1 MKFWPL
7 TRNNKY
13 LGIFSVTIMLT
24 VAAGWQLTGFLGRVA
39 EKEFEAK
46 VDREALLTVSLLNGN
61 LGDAASAAKSLSSA
75 EAIGAALS
83 TRSAA
88 DLEGANRLL
97 DRINSSFDMAV
108 CYLLD
113 RNGLAI
119 ASSNRNEKISY
130 IGKSFAA
137 RPFFTGALAG
147 RLTEHFALGV
157 YTGERGYF
165 VATPVVSS
173 AGSIT
178 GVVVV
183 KRNVTPVEKF
193 LKKYNHAFLVS
204 PEGIIFIASSEG
216 LLYRSL
222 WPIDETG
229 RAKLLASTQF
239 GTINFEP
246 LLAAEPHTGS
256 YVSFAGNEHY
266 LQRLPFGNDGCDCGW
281 TLVLME
287 ESDVVANYRLF
298 GILLTAVFVLLLLFF
313 YSILLYKNR
322 SLETARN
329 LLKARD
335 DWKRTFDTVPD
346 LIATIDANHRIIN
359 MNRAMAERLGI
370 SQNEAAGRRCCE
382 LVHGSQEPPPSCP
395 HRRSFFSGRTEA
407 ETLFELNLNG
417 DYIVTASPL
426 LAEDGTVES
435 TVHVMHD
442 ISKLKQ
448 VETELRE
455 SRQQSLDII
464 QFYPDATMVID
475 SGGKVVAWN
484 HAMEEITGV
493 PSEDMLGRGEY
504 EYALPFYGERRPIL
518 IDLIMEPDGELE
530 KKYTQVVRRGDTL
543 VGEAYMKNM
552 RGEECYLH
560 GTASPLHNSAGEI
573 IGAIESIRDITER
586 KRMEEDLKKSRVAA
600 EEYAQRLEFV
610 LEGSNDATWEWD
622 IIADQGVINTKYYE
636 MTGYTP
642 GEVDLNFAFFMGTIH
657 PDDVS
662 EVQMCMQEHLEGKFG
677 GYEAHYRMVTKS
689 GKLRHVMMRGK
700 IVRHDEDGRPTWM
713 AGVVTDVTEMKRLS
727 DEVNRT
733 CNLASIGLLAGG
745 LAHDFNNVLNIIYGN
760 ISFAK
765 MLAGDNAAII
775 EPLTDSE
782 EACERA
788 RELGIRLQALS
799 LGSSLPKEPIALQ
812 AIIEDA
818 AGKLFKG
825 SNISHAISAPDDLL
839 SVEADPRQIRQVF
852 ENLLFNAKEAMSEDG
867 IVMIDIENFE
877 ADGKNEK
884 LLGAGTYVCIALQDN
899 GKGIPEENLPKI
911 FNPYFS
917 TKDTYSQKGLGLGL
931 SICQAILKRH
941 GGHISVESTMGIGTR
956 FAIYLPASVGET
968 GFTSER

>member
-1 MKFWPL
+1 
-7 TRNNKY
+7 
-13 LGIFSVTIMLT
+13 
-24 VAAGWQLTGFLGRVA
+24 
-39 EKEFEAK
+39 
-46 VDREALLTVSLLNGN
+46 
-61 LGDAASAAKSLSSA
+61 
-75 EAIGAALS
+75 
-83 TRSAA
+83 
-88 DLEGANRLL
+88 
-97 DRINSSFDMAV
+97 
-108 CYLLD
+108 
-113 RNGLAI
+113 
-119 ASSNRNEKISY
+119 
-130 IGKSFAA
+130 
-137 RPFFTGALAG
+137 
-147 RLTEHFALGV
+147 
-157 YTGERGYF
+157 
-165 VATPVVSS
+165 
-173 AGSIT
+173 
-178 GVVVV
+178 
-183 KRNVTPVEKF
+183 
-193 LKKYNHAFLVS
+193 
-204 PEGIIFIASSEG
+204 
-216 LLYRSL
+216 
-222 WPIDETG
+222 
-229 RAKLLASTQF
+229 
-239 GTINFEP
+239 
-246 LLAAEPHTGS
+246 
-256 YVSFAGNEHY
+256 
-266 LQRLPFGNDGCDCGW
+266 
-281 TLVLME
+281 
-287 ESDVVANYRLF
+287 
-298 GILLTAVFVLLLLFF
+298 
-313 YSILLYKNR
+313 
-322 SLETARN
+322 
-329 LLKARD
+329 
-335 DWKRTFDTVPD
+335 
-346 LIATIDANHRIIN
+346 
-359 MNRAMAERLGI
+359 
-370 SQNEAAGRRCCE
+370 
-382 LVHGSQEPPPSCP
+382 
-395 HRRSFFSGRTEA
+395 
-407 ETLFELNLNG
+407 
-417 DYIVTASPL
+417 
-426 LAEDGTVES
+426 
-435 TVHVMHD
+435 
-442 ISKLKQ
+442 
-448 VETELRE
+448 
-455 SRQQSLDII
+455 
-464 QFYPDATMVID
+464 
-475 SGGKVVAWN
+475 
-484 HAMEEITGV
+484 
-493 PSEDMLGRGEY
+493 
-504 EYALPFYGERRPIL
+504 
-518 IDLIMEPDGELE
+518 
-530 KKYTQVVRRGDTL
+530 
-543 VGEAYMKNM
+543 
-552 RGEECYLH
+552 
-560 GTASPLHNSAGEI
+560 
-573 IGAIESIRDITER
+573 
-586 KRMEEDLKKSRVAA
+586 
-600 EEYAQRLEFV
+600 
-610 LEGSNDATWEWD
+610 
-622 IIADQGVINTKYYE
+622 
-636 MTGYTP
+636 
-642 GEVDLNFAFFMGTIH
+642 LNFAFFMGTIH